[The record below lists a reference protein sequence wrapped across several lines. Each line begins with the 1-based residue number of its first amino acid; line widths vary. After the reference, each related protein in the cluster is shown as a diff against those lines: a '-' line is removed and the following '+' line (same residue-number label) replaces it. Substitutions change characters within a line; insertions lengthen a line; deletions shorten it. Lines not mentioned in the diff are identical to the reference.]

1 MLTEEA
7 DLVTEM
13 KQMKHPF
20 RKGIKAQPGV
30 EILRGPVKRPARTAG
45 KCFECGGYQCWCGKM
60 VITQQQ
66 MDWIE
71 KSFHDC
77 LCPLCLQ
84 QVVEGRLGPAS
95 VTKPQ

>member
-1 MLTEEA
+1 M
-7 DLVTEM
+7 
-13 KQMKHPF
+13 
-20 RKGIKAQPGV
+20 
-30 EILRGPVKRPARTAG
+30 RGSVQKTCG
-45 KCFECGGYQCWCGKM
+45 HCGETFECGGYQCWCGKM
-60 VITQQQ
+60 VVTQEQ

-84 QVVEGRLGPAS
+84 QVVDRKLGPLS

>member
-1 MLTEEA
+1 ML
-7 DLVTEM
+7 
-13 KQMKHPF
+13 
-20 RKGIKAQPGV
+20 
-30 EILRGPVKRPARTAG
+30 
-45 KCFECGGYQCWCGKM
+45 
-60 VITQQQ
+60 ITQQQ

-84 QVVEGRLGPAS
+84 QVVDGRFGPAS